1 MEILDHLINMFTQY
15 GYIAVFCVLV
25 ACGFGIPI
33 PEDVALIAGGVIC
46 GLSLSTSY
54 VLDVHV
60 MVLISLVGVILGDTT
75 MFVLGQR
82 LGPRVTRVPG
92 LKHIITPG
100 TYAKIQEKAHRYGDK
115 VLFVARFLPGL
126 RAPIFVTAGISHKVP
141 LWKFLLLDGSAALIS
156 VPVWVYLGY
165 FFAYD
170 IDEVIDKIRR
180 FEFLILG
187 ALVLAIVFVITYKM
201 IKKKPVSNKDDNK

>member
-1 MEILDHLINMFTQY
+1 MEVLDHLIIVFTQY
-15 GYIAVFCVLV
+15 GYVAVFVVLV
-25 ACGFGIPI
+25 GCGFGIPI

-46 GLSLSTSY
+46 GLSLDTAYPLNVSC
-54 VLDVHV
+54 
-60 MVLISLVGVILGDTT
+60 MVLVALVGVLLGDGT

-82 LGPRVTRVPG
+82 LGPRVTRIPG
-92 LKHIITPG
+92 LKHIITPN

-170 IDEVIDKIRR
+170 IDEVIEKIRG
-180 FEFLILG
+180 FEFVILTVLVV
-187 ALVLAIVFVITYKM
+187 AVLALLVHKM
-201 IKKKPVSNKDDNK
+201 LKKKPVKK